1 MDMAIDRVLAMPT
14 DKGRATALIRLMTWL
29 SPAFPIGAFAY
40 SGGLEKAIED
50 GRIQT
55 RDSLGAWLDGLL
67 RHGTLKADAVLFSL
81 SYRAARAPELMQISE
96 LALALAGSAE
106 RYQETVSLG
115 AAFVDAAAEWPANEV
130 LAVRA
135 ACNGKIAYPVAA
147 GAVAGLY
154 GTGPEEAIAAF
165 LHACLSQL
173 ISVAIRC
180 GVIGQKQGVGLL
192 AGFEEQ
198 VSAMAEVIAGC
209 DEDDLGS
216 AAFMADISSLRHE
229 TQVTRLFRS

>member
-1 MDMAIDRVLAMPT
+1 MDMVIDRAHVMNT
-14 DKGRATALIRLMTWL
+14 DTGRTTALIRLMTWL

-40 SGGLEKAIED
+40 SGGLETAIED
-50 GRIQT
+50 RRIHS

-67 RHGTLKADAVLFSL
+67 RHGVLKADAVLFSL
-81 SYRAARAPELMQISE
+81 SYQAAHTSELKHISE

-115 AAFVDAAAEWPANEV
+115 TAFVEAVGEWPCAEV

-135 ACNGKIAYPVAA
+135 ACGGKIAYPVAA
-147 GAVAGLY
+147 GAIAGLHE
-154 GTGPEEAIAAF
+154 TGPEEAIAAF

-173 ISVAIRC
+173 VSVAIRC
-180 GVIGQKQGVGLL
+180 GVIGQRQGVGLL
-192 AGFEEQ
+192 AGFEMQ

-209 DEDDLGS
+209 HEDDLGS